1 MLPGVDS
8 NVLALSGFTVD
19 CETGCR
25 FRGSREDRA
34 GTCMDWISSR
44 VSFCDLIHD
53 SGVPDG
59 RPGSDGLPRRTRI
72 IGILRLYGSVVIGGP
87 MPAEVE
93 VDRFRYR
100 CMIPDSVHGLGQ
112 PDGRRSSS
120 WSSEYRLTIGIP
132 GIRSVAM
139 VDGLGVNGSGCGLD
153 RIPPCDSRFSP
164 QVRGLEWLTD
174 FSWSQSR
181 RRIPGI
187 RHGGSGPP
195 SRLGPRHRAAL
206 QGGAQCRRPAASRS
220 RVDRRPRTRP
230 VCRCG

>member
-1 MLPGVDS
+1 MFVSCGCGCGWLCHCFCMVVGLISMMLPGVDS

-53 SGVPDG
+53 SGVPHG
-59 RPGSDGLPRRTRI
+59 RPGGDGLPRRTRI

-153 RIPPCDSRFSP
+153 RISPCDSRFSP

-187 RHGGSGPP
+187 
-195 SRLGPRHRAAL
+195 PRIYSAVL
-206 QGGAQCRRPAASRS
+206 TDVRRTAGTLM
-220 RVDRRPRTRP
+220 D
-230 VCRCG
+230 